1 MTIRAIRT
9 AITRPKSSPSRPS
22 GVGLWVFAK
31 APIAGG
37 VKTRLARGI
46 GVAAATM
53 WYRRTLTKT
62 IATANRSGVSS
73 KIAAAPSAAS
83 FKRAS
88 PFRQRICDQP
98 MGDLGRRMAAVAKRS
113 RGACVIVGSD
123 IPDLSPSL
131 LRRAR
136 SELARFDLIIG
147 PARDGGY
154 YLIGFKTAAHAF
166 PLFHAVRW
174 SSSHA
179 LADTLANAPKH
190 WRIGFLPML
199 RDVDRVEDL
208 KDAEQPGYPPAS
220 ALVRMI
226 SSPGLIRWAAASR
239 LRTIVPS

>member
-1 MTIRAIRT
+1 MTTRAIRT
-9 AITRPKSSPSRPS
+9 AITRPKSSPSRS
-22 GVGLWVFAK
+22 DGVALWIFAK

-37 VKTRLARGI
+37 VKSRLARGI
-46 GVAAATM
+46 GVIAAAM

-88 PFRQRICDQP
+88 PYHRRVCDQP

-113 RGACVIVGSD
+113 RGACMIVGSD
-123 IPDLSPSL
+123 IPELSPSL
-131 LRRAR
+131 LRRSR
-136 SELARFDLIIG
+136 RELARFDLILG

-154 YLIGFKTAAHAF
+154 YLIGFKSAAHAF
-166 PLFHAVRW
+166 RLFHAVRW
-174 SSSHA
+174 SSPHA

-199 RDVDRVEDL
+199 RDVDCVEDL
-208 KDAEQPGYPPAS
+208 KHAEQPPF
-220 ALVRMI
+220 
-226 SSPGLIRWAAASR
+226 R
-239 LRTIVPS
+239 LARA